1 MELKINTYFESPK
14 NLLTC
19 KAEYNL
25 GPYSTAL
32 VTVLLEPAAPVI
44 RTDEILI
51 SSINWSSIQIME
63 SKSDIIFYNKRDC
76 YKATALLAN
85 VTNKRVTGIVQGK
98 IEILPPKSYLS
109 YAINSENKNKLKK
122 IMSEIRTSHKILL
135 QCAGTISAT
144 SYLPYI
150 MLV

>member
-1 MELKINTYFESPK
+1 MELTLYTYFESPR

-63 SKSDIIFYNKRDC
+63 SISDIIFYNKRDC

-85 VTNKRVTGIVQGK
+85 VTNKRVTGIIQGK
-98 IEILPPKSYLS
+98 IEI
-109 YAINSENKNKLKK
+109 
-122 IMSEIRTSHKILL
+122 
-135 QCAGTISAT
+135 
-144 SYLPYI
+144 
-150 MLV
+150 

>member
-1 MELKINTYFESPK
+1 MRCLHKFELKGQYVLLNLTIVRDINADVPNFLFGNDSLRKTFATQTYKGDVEPSPEIRIKRQMELKLNTYFESPR

-51 SSINWSSIQIME
+51 SSINWSSIQI
-63 SKSDIIFYNKRDC
+63 
-76 YKATALLAN
+76 L
-85 VTNKRVTGIVQGK
+85 
-98 IEILPPKSYLS
+98 
-109 YAINSENKNKLKK
+109 
-122 IMSEIRTSHKILL
+122 
-135 QCAGTISAT
+135 
-144 SYLPYI
+144 
-150 MLV
+150 